1 MWLRQR
7 STAWC
12 PSACHCRPP
21 INEMPQRPGVSQKN
35 IDRWNH
41 RDFDCFCTLCR
52 DQFWGPP
59 GVGTGSQSAW
69 RTHEPRRW
77 ATARLIHSWPKPTRV
92 PCGRK
97 PPGAGKVSA
106 SMRGYADSRQLHPTL
121 GLVKRWLER
130 EFLRAQRWPVQGPP
144 PRLRRLWTRPRCA
157 QSALYCSIAPAANRR
172 ASPAEGRRVG

>member
-106 SMRGYADSRQLHPTL
+106 SMRGYADSRQLHPTPGSSNDCSDVAVYPHRALNNRGDGGRRMLEEPL
-121 GLVKRWLER
+121 GVSSPSATK
-130 EFLRAQRWPVQGPP
+130 LRPP
-144 PRLRRLWTRPRCA
+144 P
-157 QSALYCSIAPAANRR
+157 
-172 ASPAEGRRVG
+172 SPALGHSTHDARGD